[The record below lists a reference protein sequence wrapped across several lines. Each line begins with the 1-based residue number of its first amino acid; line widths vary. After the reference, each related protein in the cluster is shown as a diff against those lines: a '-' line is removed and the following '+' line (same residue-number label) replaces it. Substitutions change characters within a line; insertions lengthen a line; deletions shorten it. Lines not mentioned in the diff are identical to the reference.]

1 MFFVFRI
8 ERRVGVLVRH
18 DLGYPSR
25 YDLRRERATAAKRSL
40 RGRGCGN
47 SHCAG
52 VRNHQNH
59 STFRSRQ
66 CDGLSNPQASW
77 CLPRKKRLP
86 KSAPE
91 FVQVS
96 TGGDRVHTFH
106 YRVTKRLLDLAAG
119 LLLAVFCSPLI
130 LVLAISIALTSG
142 WPVFVIQERVGR
154 SGQRFRLLK
163 FRTLPKEALHRADRE
178 WSAKPASRWTGFLR
192 DMGLDELPQLIN
204 VIRGE
209 MSLVGPRSGAAFLR
223 GALRKGIT
231 VLWSA
236 PPSRSGADRLGADSW
251 LARRHIDRPASRA

>member
-1 MFFVFRI
+1 M
-8 ERRVGVLVRH
+8 RRLKQPAGILV
-18 DLGYPSR
+18 
-25 YDLRRERATAAKRSL
+25 
-40 RGRGCGN
+40 
-47 SHCAG
+47 
-52 VRNHQNH
+52 
-59 STFRSRQ
+59 STEEET
-66 CDGLSNPQASW
+66 PAE
-77 CLPRKKRLP
+77 
-86 KSAPE
+86 SAPE

-209 MSLVGPRSGAAFLR
+209 MSLVGPRPERPFFAAHFEKELPFYGLR
-223 GALRKGIT
+223 H
-231 VLWSA
+231 
-236 PPSRSGADRLGADSW
+236 RLVAGLTGWAQIHGWRGDTSI
-251 LARRHIDRPASRA
+251 ARRVEHDLYYLKNWSLGLDIRILLQTGWLFARRLASGSVRRQGRQNAGAG